1 MRAVSG
7 AMDHL
12 VWRRRADDAL
22 CVTDRNR
29 EWTYREFT
37 ACVDAAAAQLAAAG
51 VRAGSVVAIVMANS
65 AELLMA
71 LMAVWRVGA
80 VAAPVDPAAGRAR
93 AEREVGAVG
102 AVLVLD
108 DMPVP
113 GLPRRL
119 GGASCI
125 SAEGLAPGGAGGG
138 GGAPAGGGGGAGRPR
153 PGAGAGAA
161 AGAGRAPPPP
171 PGAGVRRYR
180 AGVCAG
186 AWPCRV
192 RGDPARRSR
201 RTGPANGAVS
211 RSRCGRRVFDSA
223 AAGPGRRDR
232 HELSAGG
239 PDGRADQTGS
249 RLPAFASAGQ
259 CRTGTAADE
268 VRPRGGRPRTG
279 RKPGVMAVPVVTP
292 PGG

>member
-125 SAEGLAPGGAGGG
+125 SAEGLAPGGGGGGGGGPRAGGGGIRGGGLGGGG
-138 GGAPAGGGGGAGRPR
+138 GGARGGGA
-153 PGAGAGAA
+153 
-161 AGAGRAPPPP
+161 PPPT
-171 PGAGVRRYR
+171 AG
-180 AGVCAG
+180 
-186 AWPCRV
+186 
-192 RGDPARRSR
+192 
-201 RTGPANGAVS
+201 
-211 RSRCGRRVFDSA
+211 
-223 AAGPGRRDR
+223 
-232 HELSAGG
+232 
-239 PDGRADQTGS
+239 
-249 RLPAFASAGQ
+249 
-259 CRTGTAADE
+259 
-268 VRPRGGRPRTG
+268 
-279 RKPGVMAVPVVTP
+279 
-292 PGG
+292 